1 MSSIFRK
8 NIFIAFS
15 LLFLAACG
23 VSSAD
28 FLASLK
34 PRTYTVRSD
43 ETVYAISR
51 KYNVPIRTIIEANDL
66 KAPYLLQKGQVLE
79 IPRAQVHTVKK
90 GDTLYSIAR
99 TYGVDFTALA
109 RQNKIKEPWT
119 ISVGQH
125 LYLPATLSKTSG
137 YSAQTMPS
145 GATTYETASATT
157 QPATATNEKP
167 AQSAQKSTAQTQK
180 KVASKAT
187 PLPSVPKRSGKFDWP
202 VKGSV
207 ISNFGVSGNG
217 RRNDGINIAA
227 PKGTPIKAAENGVVA
242 YSGNELKGFGNLV
255 LIKHSDGWITAY
267 AHADKV
273 SVKKGM
279 TVKKGQTIGEVGNT
293 GNVKTPQLHFEVR
306 KGTKASNPINYLKN

>member
-1 MSSIFRK
+1 MSSIFK
-8 NIFIAFS
+8 KEIFVACS
-15 LLFLAACG
+15 LLFLTSCG

-34 PRTYTVRSD
+34 PRTYTVRSG
-43 ETVYAISR
+43 ETVYMLSR

-66 KAPYLLQKGQVLE
+66 KPPYLLQKGQVLE

-119 ISVGQH
+119 LSVGQH
-125 LYLPATLSKTSG
+125 LYLPATLSRNPSA
-137 YSAQTMPS
+137 YSTQTMP
-145 GATTYETASATT
+145 TETATSETPAPT
-157 QPATATNEKP
+157 QQTTATNEKP
-167 AQSAQKSTAQTQK
+167 TQKQTAPAQK
-180 KVASKAT
+180 KVATKTAT

-202 VKGSV
+202 VKGTV
-207 ISNFGVSGNG
+207 VSNFGVSGNG

>member
-1 MSSIFRK
+1 MGSILK
-8 NIFIAFS
+8 KEIFVACS
-15 LLFLAACG
+15 LLFLTSCG

-34 PRTYTVRSD
+34 PRTYTVRSG
-43 ETVYAISR
+43 ETVYMLSR

-66 KAPYLLQKGQVLE
+66 KPPYLLQKGQVLE

-119 ISVGQH
+119 LSVGQH
-125 LYLPATLSKTSG
+125 LYLPATLSRNPSA
-137 YSAQTMPS
+137 YSAQTMPIE
-145 GATTYETASATT
+145 TTSSETPAPT
-157 QPATATNEKP
+157 QQTTATNEKP
-167 AQSAQKSTAQTQK
+167 TQQQTTTTQK
-180 KVASKAT
+180 KTTSKAT

-202 VKGSV
+202 VKGTV
-207 ISNFGVSGNG
+207 VSNFGVSGNG

-267 AHADKV
+267 AHADKI

>member
-1 MSSIFRK
+1 MGSILK
-8 NIFIAFS
+8 KEIFVACS
-15 LLFLAACG
+15 LLFLTSCG

-34 PRTYTVRSD
+34 PRTYTVRSG
-43 ETVYAISR
+43 ETVYMLSR

-66 KAPYLLQKGQVLE
+66 KPPYLLQKGQVLE

-119 ISVGQH
+119 LSVGQH
-125 LYLPATLSKTSG
+125 LYLPATLSRNPSA
-137 YSAQTMPS
+137 YSAQTMPIE
-145 GATTYETASATT
+145 TTSSETSASMQQT
-157 QPATATNEKP
+157 TATNEKP
-167 AQSAQKSTAQTQK
+167 TQQQTTTTQK
-180 KVASKAT
+180 KTASKAT

-202 VKGSV
+202 VKGTV
-207 ISNFGVSGNG
+207 VSNFGVSGNG

-267 AHADKV
+267 AHADKI